1 MVSLSGTGVGRAIS
15 SARAC
20 KAQEARGRRAAG
32 CAIRRPQAGIPR
44 WHGACKGS
52 APSREPAMNR
62 ILLSSAIAV
71 VAVIACAFALG
82 GCHDGDGPR
91 ATAHQGRNDG
101 PLAGRRVAI
110 LATEGFERSELLKP
124 RAALDEAG
132 AATVVVSPKSG
143 SIRSWDTSDWGDA
156 VSVDVALGA
165 AKASDYDALLL
176 PGGVINPDKLRLDP
190 QAIAFVRAFVDAG
203 KPIAAICHGP
213 WTLVDAGGAKGRKM
227 TSWPSLRADLINAGA
242 TWMDQPVVQDG
253 VLVTSRKPDDIPQFN
268 AAMIS
273 AFGGAPKQA
282 STR

>member
-1 MVSLSGTGVGRAIS
+1 
-15 SARAC
+15 
-20 KAQEARGRRAAG
+20 
-32 CAIRRPQAGIPR
+32 
-44 WHGACKGS
+44 
-52 APSREPAMNR
+52 MNR

-132 AATVVVSPKSG
+132 AATAVVSPKSG
-143 SIRSWDTSDWGDA
+143 SIRSWDSSDWGDA
-156 VSVDVALGA
+156 VAVDVALGT

-190 QAIAFVRAFVDAG
+190 QAISFVRAFVDAG

-213 WTLVDAGGAKGRKM
+213 WLLVE
-227 TSWPSLRADLINAGA
+227 ADLLRGRTATGWLSIRTDLKNAGA
-242 TWMDQPVVQDG
+242 KVVDDAVVVDG
-253 VLVTSRKPDDIPQFN
+253 NIITSRMPDDVEPFTDALIGLIEN
-268 AAMIS
+268 APAATEIHQQTETP
-273 AFGGAPKQA
+273 A
-282 STR
+282 